1 MDPMPKIKRILAPTD
16 FSPLAGQAC
25 PLAAQLANR
34 LEAGLVVFHA
44 IPLLAMT
51 GEIQAMKR
59 RTRESVLDDTRESLR
74 VWMEAAVPEEWR
86 RFLAVEVQ
94 VAVGDPAKEIATAA
108 DGADL
113 VVMATHGRSGIS
125 HLVMGSVTAAV
136 LRSARVPV
144 LALRAGQPDRPL
156 TAVKRILWA
165 TDLSPASEMAWRY
178 ALLLA
183 DILAAEVCLLHV
195 VSAAQVVSAPG
206 LPAPLPGEWLE
217 AEVAACDRD
226 LAPRQQEVEALGLA
240 ARRKVTVGPPAT
252 TIIAE
257 AEAER
262 ADLIVVGTHGR
273 RGLPHVLLGSVAEA
287 VIRKAPCPV
296 LAVHETGRGEPEQPG
311 SAGAR
316 MPAVAPGDVG
326 G

>member
-1 MDPMPKIKRILAPTD
+1 MDPTPKIRRILAPTD

-74 VWMEAAVPEEWR
+74 AWMEAAVPEEWR
-86 RFLAVEVQ
+86 RFLAIEVQ
-94 VAVGDPAKEIATAA
+94 LAVGDPAQQIAAAA

-113 VVMATHGRSGIS
+113 IVMGTHGRSGLA

-136 LRSARVPV
+136 LRTARVPV
-144 LALRAGQPDRPL
+144 LALRAGQADRPL

-165 TDLSPASEMAWRY
+165 TDLSATSEGAWRY

-183 DILAAEVCLLHV
+183 DMLAAEVFLLHV
-195 VSAAQVVSAPG
+195 VSAAQVVVGPG
-206 LPAPLPGEWLE
+206 LPVPSPGEWLD
-217 AEVAACDRD
+217 AEIAARDRD
-226 LAPRQQEVEALGLA
+226 LASRQGEVEARGLA
-240 ARRKVTVGPPAT
+240 ARRKVTVGAPAA
-252 TIIAE
+252 TILAE
-257 AEAER
+257 AEVEQ
-262 ADLIVVGTHGR
+262 ADLIVTGTHGR
-273 RGLPHVLLGSVAEA
+273 RGLPHVLLGSVAET

-296 LAVHETGRGEPEQPG
+296 LAVQ
-311 SAGAR
+311 A
-316 MPAVAPGDVG
+316 PAP
-326 G
+326 

>member
-1 MDPMPKIKRILAPTD
+1 
-16 FSPLAGQAC
+16 
-25 PLAAQLANR
+25 
-34 LEAGLVVFHA
+34 
-44 IPLLAMT
+44 
-51 GEIQAMKR
+51 
-59 RTRESVLDDTRESLR
+59 
-74 VWMEAAVPEEWR
+74 MEAAVPEEWR

-94 VAVGDPAKEIATAA
+94 VAVGDPAREIAAA
-108 DGADL
+108 TDGADCI
-113 VVMATHGRSGIS
+113 VMATHGRSGIS

-183 DILAAEVCLLHV
+183 DILAAEVYLLHV
-195 VSAAQVVSAPG
+195 VSAPQVVGAPG
-206 LPAPLPGEWLE
+206 LLAPLPGEWLE

-287 VIRKAPCPV
+287 VIRRAPCPV
-296 LAVHETGRGEPEQPG
+296 LAVHEKGRGEPGRAG

-316 MPAVAPGDVG
+316 MPAAAPGGVG
-326 G
+326 A